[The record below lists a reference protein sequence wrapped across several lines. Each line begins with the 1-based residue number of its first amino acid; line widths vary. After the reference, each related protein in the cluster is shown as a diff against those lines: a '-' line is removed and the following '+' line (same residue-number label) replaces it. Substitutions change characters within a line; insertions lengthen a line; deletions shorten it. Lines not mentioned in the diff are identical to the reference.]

1 MYTIQTC
8 NFWLL
13 PSYDKLRY
21 RAVSMMVCSEGNI
34 FGTTQYYEKRWW
46 SSWTTIFH
54 LKKVVAAFLKA
65 FKLTH
70 ELTCVCGRRQ
80 RMRGR
85 NKIMYNIWQSRWYL
99 YTSISY
105 TKSDWCAYNK
115 ISYQFTT
122 VWHIEWF
129 HYCIMSSDISML
141 NFN

>member
-99 YTSISY
+99 YNSISY

-115 ISYQFTT
+115 KGIPYVILNDS
-122 VWHIEWF
+122 I
-129 HYCIMSSDISML
+129 IDIGQL
-141 NFN
+141 NQYWRCVI